1 MAYKSEEVKIFNWTH
16 CHPGEKSV
24 LLLRKKEYWLKQLA
38 VPTTLFQGALAHY
51 WNTTPGRQQHCAMFI
66 CFKWE
71 NLFNLSLIDTVY
83 FSKWP
88 KLSFFLLLIFKEL
101 ADKNVT
107 SRNFSKTTAQLWK
120 GTCIEKF
127 IKE

>member
-51 WNTTPGRQQHCAMFI
+51 WNTTPGRQHCAMFI